1 MLESHEDEYIPTDQI
16 SLYDS
21 MVDQE
26 VAKILERE
34 DNEDHRNLD
43 SEMKIIEWHQ
53 EDTETWMAIY
63 RPKSNFSAS
72 KNKMNK
78 LPIG

>member
-1 MLESHEDEYIPTDQI
+1 MNEMLESHEDEYIPTDQI

-34 DNEDHRNLD
+34 GHEDHRNLD
-43 SEMKIIEWHQ
+43 SKMKIIEWH
-53 EDTETWMAIY
+53 
-63 RPKSNFSAS
+63 
-72 KNKMNK
+72 
-78 LPIG
+78 

>member
-1 MLESHEDEYIPTDQI
+1 MNEMLESHEDEYIPTDQI

-53 EDTETWMAIY
+53 EDTET
-63 RPKSNFSAS
+63 
-72 KNKMNK
+72 
-78 LPIG
+78 